1 MSIRPIETRY
11 RGYRFR
17 SRLEAR
23 WAVFF
28 DAAKIRWLYEPQ
40 GFCVNG
46 RAYLPDFHLPDLKC
60 YFEVK
65 PTSEYDLDLLQ
76 SFANEIGEDMVVAE
90 GGIPDPAEWLCE
102 PTIQLRLL
110 HAIRPGEADPDGFAD
125 DMAWGYRDMLLECSS
140 CGCIRVMNEVYSSM
154 KDNCGKCSDSH
165 ARWMPLSHALEA
177 ARGARFEHGE
187 RG

>member
-28 DAAKIRWLYEPQ
+28 DAAKILWLYEPQ
-40 GFCVNG
+40 GFVVNG
-46 RAYLPDFHLPDLKC
+46 RPYLPDFYLRDFGC

-65 PTSEYDLDLLQ
+65 PTSEYDMDFLQ
-76 SFANEIGEDMVVAE
+76 SFAYEVGKDVVVAE
-90 GGIPDPAEWLCE
+90 GGIPDPAEWSCE
-102 PTIQLRLL
+102 SSIQLRLL
-110 HAIRPGEADPDGFAD
+110 HSTRSEEWPDGYID
-125 DMAWGYRDMLLECSS
+125 DMAWGYNDMFLECSS
-140 CGCIRVMNEVYSSM
+140 CGCICIMNEVYSTM
-154 KDNCGKCSDSH
+154 KDNCGACGDKH
-165 ARWMPLSHALEA
+165 ARWMPLSRALVA

-187 RG
+187 SG

>member
-1 MSIRPIETRY
+1 MAIKAIQTRY

-28 DAAKIRWLYEPQ
+28 DAANIRWDYEPE
-40 GFCVNG
+40 GYVVNG
-46 RAYLPDFHLPDLKC
+46 RPYLPDFFLPGLNC

-65 PTSEYDLDLLQ
+65 PTSDYDLDFLQ
-76 SFANEIGEDMVVAE
+76 TFAKEVGKDMVVAE

-102 PTIQLRLL
+102 PTVQLRVLR
-110 HAIRPGEADPDGFAD
+110 AYIPPDAED
-125 DMAWGYRDMLLECSS
+125 EDWDMAWGYSDMFLECNN
-140 CGCIRVMNEVYSSM
+140 CGRIAIMNEAYSTM
-154 KDNCGKCSDSH
+154 KDNCGACREKH

-187 RG
+187 KG

>member
-1 MSIRPIETRY
+1 MSIQPIETRY

-17 SRLEAR
+17 SRLEAK

-40 GFCVNG
+40 GFVVDG
-46 RAYLPDFHLPDLKC
+46 RPYLPDFYLPDIGC

-65 PTSEYDLDLLQ
+65 PTSEYDLDFLQ
-76 SFANEIGEDMVVAE
+76 SFAYEVGENVVVAE
-90 GGIPDPAEWLCE
+90 GGIPDPAEWACE
-102 PTIQLRLL
+102 PRIQLRVLYSVK
-110 HAIRPGEADPDGFAD
+110 PEECPDGFVD
-125 DMAWGYRDMLLECSS
+125 GMAWGYNDMFLQCDN
-140 CGCIRVMNEVYSSM
+140 CGCICIMNEVYSTM
-154 KDNCGKCSDSH
+154 KNNCGACGDSH
-165 ARWMPLSHALEA
+165 ARWMPLSFALET